1 MSKPDSSQLSQLLA
15 RTALRNQ
22 AAFAELYRLTA
33 PRLYGLALQV
43 LRRSDW
49 AEEVLQECYVS
60 IWHRAEDYRPEAGA
74 PLTWLM
80 SIVRNRCI
88 DWLRRPDL
96 EVPDIDGLIVDH
108 QPADG
113 PSPLEHLLQHDEA
126 GALARCME
134 ALEQRQRQL
143 ISLAFFHD
151 LTHSA
156 LADKLQLPLGTVKS
170 WIRRGLSQLKGCLS
184 L

>member
-1 MSKPDSSQLSQLLA
+1 MPNSDSSHLAQLLA

-22 AAFAELYRLTA
+22 AAFAELYRLTSA
-33 PRLYGLALQV
+33 RLYGLALHIV
-43 LRRSDW
+43 RRADW

-60 IWHRAEDYRPEAGA
+60 IWHRAADYRHDAGT
-74 PLTWLM
+74 PMTWMM

-96 EVPDIDGLIVDH
+96 EVPDLDELV
-108 QPADG
+108 QNSTAADCS
-113 PSPLEHLLQHDEA
+113 SPLEQLLHHDEA
-126 GALARCME
+126 GALARCLE

-151 LTHSA
+151 LTHGA
-156 LADKLQLPLGTVKS
+156 LAEKLQLPLGTVKS
-170 WIRRGLSQLKGCLS
+170 WIRRGLGQLKGCLS
-184 L
+184 S